1 MRHGRCH
8 NFSYVLNKIYILK
21 ILEGTMQRESDEDLQ
36 QTSDILACA
45 IKDFPCTYLG
55 LLLTLRKPTK
65 EVFQPFI
72 DKVADHLPG
81 WKASLMN
88 RAGRLVLTRVVLT
101 ATVIYLL
108 IAVDLPKWVIRA
120 IDKKRRGFLWRG
132 QEKANGGNC
141 LVAWEAF

>member
-1 MRHGRCH
+1 M
-8 NFSYVLNKIYILK
+8 
-21 ILEGTMQRESDEDLQ
+21 
-36 QTSDILACA
+36 
-45 IKDFPCTYLG
+45 
-55 LLLTLRKPTK
+55 
-65 EVFQPFI
+65 FQPFI

-101 ATVIYLL
+101 TTVIYLL
-108 IAVDLPKWVIRA
+108 IAVDLPRWVIRA

-141 LVAWEAF
+141 LVAWEKVQRPFEYGGLGIHNLEYFGWALRILCLWA